1 MGSSTKLTTLSS
13 YRYEVC
19 WHDHNLKVVDKC
31 RKCLQGI
38 VKDKCEHVDA
48 DKMKQALATPNFR
61 VHSGDFESTEP
72 TKHKRTTTEYWI
84 KCKQYKDSI
93 ILPESPNHDRIPPI
107 LGKGTYTLK

>member
-1 MGSSTKLTTLSS
+1 
-13 YRYEVC
+13 
-19 WHDHNLKVVDKC
+19 LKVVDKC

-72 TKHKRTTTEYWI
+72 TKA
-84 KCKQYKDSI
+84 
-93 ILPESPNHDRIPPI
+93 
-107 LGKGTYTLK
+107 